1 MCYGF
6 EQKVEAAEL
15 IRKILERKYE
25 IDASTILEKLKEENL
40 RPKDKILCLYKS
52 GNKFQLSLINWGIQF
67 SKDKPLIVNSRA
79 ETIKE
84 KKFWRDL
91 FEHNRCLVPM
101 SSFYEW
107 IEVDGKKVQHKI
119 YIYNEEYFFVPGIIY
134 KDKEEKL
141 SVSII
146 TTTPNKF
153 IEPFH
158 NRMPVLL
165 SLDEALP
172 FLNNSVDEGLLK
184 LKPYLNYES
193 MRKEIASFTIK
204 RKKLESTLTAY
215 QSSNNKQENS

>member
-15 IRKILERKYE
+15 IRKILERKYD
-25 IDASTILEKLKEENL
+25 IDASAVLEKLKEENL
-40 RPKDKILCLYKS
+40 RPKDKILCLHRAK
-52 GNKFQLSLINWGIQF
+52 NKFQISLINWGIQF
-67 SKDKPLIVNSRA
+67 SKDKPLIANSRT

-91 FEHNRCLVPM
+91 FENNRCLVPM

-107 IEVDGKKVQHKI
+107 LEIDGKKVQHKI
-119 YIYNEEYFFVPGIIY
+119 YIYNEEYFFVPGIMY

-141 SVSII
+141 TVSII

-158 NRMPVLL
+158 HRMPVLL
-165 SLDEALP
+165 SLDEALQ
-172 FLNNSVDEGLLK
+172 FLNDTAEEGLKK
-184 LKPYLNYES
+184 LKPYPNS
-193 MRKEIASFTIK
+193 DAMRKEVLTFTIN
-204 RKKLESTLTAY
+204 RKKRTE
-215 QSSNNKQENS
+215 